1 MKLPKRA
8 LTLVRISILS
18 LLIIVAVFFIS
29 RGPLFQKLIPKTRD
43 PALTSAGQQWNLELE
58 RTYNLCGH
66 HDVFNQSYPSLKD
79 LKKAAEGNHS
89 FTLKK
94 AEENH
99 YVYAVTV
106 EDYCS
111 NCRNHK
117 FLGISENDVVIMR
130 GTPDIPGP
138 VLEKIEIS
146 IEKLPPLELEDL
158 RKGIPFKT
166 EGEKLQLIEG
176 LKGLIMN

>member
-1 MKLPKRA
+1 MKLSKRS

-18 LLIIVAVFFIS
+18 LLTIVAVFFIS
-29 RGPLFQKLIPKTRD
+29 RGPLFQKLMPKTRD
-43 PALTSAGQQWNLELE
+43 PALTSAGQQWDLELE
-58 RTYNLCGH
+58 KTYNLCGH
-66 HDVFNQSYPSLKD
+66 HDEFNQSYPSLKD
-79 LKKAAEGNHS
+79 LKRVAEGHHS

-99 YVYAVTV
+99 YIYAVTV
-106 EDYCS
+106 EDYCP

-117 FLGISENDVVIMR
+117 FLGISGNEVVIMR
-130 GTPDIPGP
+130 GTPVIPGP
-138 VLEKIEIS
+138 VLETIEIS
-146 IEKLPPLELEDL
+146 VEKLPPLELEDL

>member
-1 MKLPKRA
+1 MKLSKRA

-18 LLIIVAVFFIS
+18 LLTIVAVFFIS
-29 RGPLFQKLIPKTRD
+29 RGPLFQKLIPKTKD

-66 HDVFNQSYPSLKD
+66 HDGFSQSYPSLKD
-79 LKKAAEGNHS
+79 LKTAVEGNHS

-106 EDYCS
+106 EDDCP

-117 FLGISENDVVIMR
+117 FLGISGNEVVIRR
-130 GTPDIPGP
+130 GTPAIPGP
-138 VLEKIEIS
+138 VLEKVEIS
-146 IEKLPPLELEDL
+146 VEKMPPLELEDL
-158 RKGIPFKT
+158 HKGIPFKT